1 MTQPR
6 RQLVS
11 RLAFALLAGWL
22 WTAPPAIAQE
32 EMTLDQQVQFVRSL
46 TAAERQA
53 TLAAAVQM
61 TTEESDRFWPLYRSY
76 RNEVASL
83 DDRTVT
89 LIKDFAE
96 NYAGLTDDK
105 AATYTR
111 EWLDVEKKRLTI
123 KDKYV
128 KKYAKV
134 LPGTKLARVLQ
145 VENRLDLLTQLR
157 LARNVPLVRN

>member
-1 MTQPR
+1 MTHPLR
-6 RQLVS
+6 HLAS
-11 RLAFALLAGWL
+11 RLVLLVLAGGL
-22 WTAPPAIAQE
+22 WTAPLALAQE

-76 RNEVASL
+76 RTEVASL

-96 NYAGLTDDK
+96 NYASLTDEK
-105 AATYTR
+105 ASAYAR
-111 EWLDVEKKRLTI
+111 EWLDVEKKRLSI